1 MQPIKYTH
9 PHSKRVRIARSFLY
23 GQHSDP
29 PAARALADLVDDTL
43 KILDWT
49 LSIPDDITYIVTKLR
64 GRTAGVYSPQN
75 KQVVIDGR
83 ETNLDRLIKI
93 ICHETVHV
101 DQVARGDLAWTNVG
115 DAIWCGKLYPGISH
129 YSHSEYLKSPW
140 ELEAF
145 SQQDRLAEVVLHH
158 KHR

>member
-9 PHSKRVRIARSFLY
+9 PHTKRVRIARSFLY

-29 PAARALADLVDDTL
+29 PTARALADLVDSTL

-49 LSIPDDITYIVTKLR
+49 LTIPDDVIYIVTKLR

-83 ETNLDRLIKI
+83 ETKLDKLVKI

-101 DQVARGDLAWTNVG
+101 DQVARGDLAWTNSG

-129 YSHSEYLKSPW
+129 YSHVEYRKSPW

-145 SQQDRLAEVVLHH
+145 ERQDHLAQIVHNKMH
-158 KHR
+158 A